1 MGLFIRQGS
10 RVLKG
15 LPDMVSLKRRLLA
28 RNLLGSHS
36 VCDEIDEQGH
46 AQPHSPNTGSPTE
59 NLRIECDSVVSNHD
73 RASCVFVEVY
83 LTI

>member
-36 VCDEIDEQGH
+36 VCDEIDE
-46 AQPHSPNTGSPTE
+46 
-59 NLRIECDSVVSNHD
+59 
-73 RASCVFVEVY
+73 
-83 LTI
+83 